1 MARLR
6 LDAELVRRG
15 LASSR
20 TQAQQ
25 LVGAGKV
32 TVSGMVASKV
42 ATQVDQACAIEVLAD
57 AEPTYVSRGAHKLVG
72 ALDAFAGLH
81 PSIEGAKC
89 LDAGASTGGFTDVL
103 LQRGAAEV
111 VAVDVGYGQ
120 LAWKL
125 RSDPRVVAVE
135 RTNIRT
141 LAPEVVGSPPSL
153 VVADLSFISLTLVLE
168 NLVRC
173 APGATMIL
181 MVKPQFEVGKGKVGA
196 KGVVREAALRTEAI
210 LKVARAAEEAGL
222 QVGGVAPSPLPGPTG
237 NVEYF
242 LLLSPPGSA
251 GALTGDALE
260 NAAEAAVANG
270 PQDGIASPPKAGANR
285 VEDREGSGAPVDSAN
300 QS

>member
-1 MARLR
+1 MARRR

-15 LASSR
+15 LTTSR
-20 TQAQQ
+20 TQARE
-25 LVGAGKV
+25 LIESGRV
-32 TVSGMVASKV
+32 TVSGLL
-42 ATQVDQACAIEVLAD
+42 ATKPANQVDQAAPIEVQAGN
-57 AEPTYVSRGAHKLVG
+57 EPDYVSRGAHKLVG
-72 ALDAFAGLH
+72 ALDAFAGLY
-81 PSIEGAKC
+81 PPIQGAKC

-103 LQRGAAEV
+103 LRRGAAEV
-111 VAVDVGYGQ
+111 IAVDVGYGQ

-125 RSDPRVVAVE
+125 RSDPRVKVVE

-141 LAPEVVGSPPSL
+141 LDPQTVGSPPSL

-196 KGVVREAALRTEAI
+196 KGVVRDAELRAEAV
-210 LKVARAAEEAGL
+210 LKVARSAEKVGL

-242 LLLSPPGSA
+242 LLLQPLEAGPGIT
-251 GALTGDALE
+251 GEQLTDAVHH
-260 NAAEAAVANG
+260 AVASG
-270 PQDGIASPPKAGANR
+270 PQDGLEKLT
-285 VEDREGSGAPVDSAN
+285 EDETE
-300 QS
+300 